1 MSAQSL
7 RLMGER
13 PARPVQRGAN
23 MFMDRPLVQRDR
35 IIWPWRLSEEQKRA
49 VRPLREFFDG
59 SHLDRVI
66 DARVELANAK
76 RKKY

>member
-7 RLMGER
+7 RLIGMR
-13 PARPVQRGAN
+13 PCPAPRRGAQ

-35 IIWPWRLSEEQKRA
+35 VIWPWRLTNEQKRA

-59 SHLDRVI
+59 SQLDRVLEEQTV
-66 DARVELANAK
+66 RANK
-76 RKKY
+76 R